1 MRTFMLMIQEYS
13 NHNPTIEW
21 SKHKNNSNYMTQDID
36 RTGDKTLKKIN
47 LSSRFKH
54 RLKEFIRCTGRNLEV
69 VQELGPGPRMLLL
82 EGGPIRE
89 LLGQDLI
96 RFLLEKMLLKGKRL
110 ESGLLL
116 KREACQGLRTHETE
130 IIPPL

>member
-1 MRTFMLMIQEYS
+1 
-13 NHNPTIEW
+13 
-21 SKHKNNSNYMTQDID
+21 MTQDID
-36 RTGDKTLKKIN
+36 RTRDKTLKKIN

-69 VQELGPGPRMLLL
+69 VQELGQELGPGPRMVVVL

-89 LLGQDLI
+89 VLGQDLI
-96 RFLLEKMLLKGKRL
+96 RFLLEKNVLKGKRL

-116 KREACQGLRTHETE
+116 R
-130 IIPPL
+130 

>member
-21 SKHKNNSNYMTQDID
+21 SKHKNNSKYATQDID